1 MLTGRP
7 PFLNSNKQTML
18 KNLVTTPVP
27 LPYYL
32 SDNAKSLLS
41 GLFKIKPEERL
52 GFNGSEAIKKHKFFQ
67 GINWDDLMNR
77 KVKAPVNFQDELKL
91 KPEEFYVNNNGF

>member
-32 SDNAKSLLS
+32 SDDAKDLLNS
-41 GLFKIKPEERL
+41 LFKIKPEERL
-52 GFNGSEAIKKHKFFQ
+52 GYNG
-67 GINWDDLMNR
+67 
-77 KVKAPVNFQDELKL
+77 P
-91 KPEEFYVNNNGF
+91 

>member
-32 SDNAKSLLS
+32 SDDAKDLLNS
-41 GLFKIKPEERL
+41 LFKIKTEERL
-52 GFNGSEAIKKHKFFQ
+52 GYNG
-67 GINWDDLMNR
+67 
-77 KVKAPVNFQDELKL
+77 P
-91 KPEEFYVNNNGF
+91 